1 MFKIS
6 GYENLLLVEK
16 VENMLR
22 NARYFIKSS
31 LLSNKK
37 QDTFPCMFKIVQLV
51 SSLLDENYYWRS

>member
-37 QDTFPCMFKIVQLV
+37 QDTFSYMFKIVRLV
-51 SSLLDENYYWRS
+51 SSLWDENYYWRS

>member
-37 QDTFPCMFKIVQLV
+37 QDNNKNVLMHV
-51 SSLLDENYYWRS
+51 

>member
-22 NARYFIKSS
+22 NARYLIKSS

-37 QDTFPCMFKIVQLV
+37 QDTFSCIFKIVQLV
-51 SSLLDENYYWRS
+51 SSLWDENYYWRS